1 MPQSIAVGNEAFE
14 NYFRVASLSKD
25 ERRKAFGKLSNEQKA
40 SFIKV
45 NLALQIVK
53 RPNITKDQQEFILD
67 AISKVSSDLFDNS
80 DSEKIRRSEQ
90 TGQEIVNKAMGLFA
104 YKELGDFV
112 EPLMIG
118 KDEEVALLQKYE
130 DLLKS
135 SSKSRMRI
143 AKEMPVNDRLNIWK
157 VQLAYHLSTGK
168 FSKNQNE
175 FILEMLTSLS
185 AETFNFYNSLS
196 EEEASKASKIL
207 IDKLLEVFTKN
218 EAFAIFM
225 TIGIQKYVKDE
236 RIVTNNLRPTCDC
249 NWSCAGDEW
258 CTGSG
263 CVSSPIGDC
272 GPFGTTRCHSLC
284 E

>member
-1 MPQSIAVGNEAFE
+1 MPSSIGVGNEVFGD
-14 NYFRVASLSKD
+14 FIRVASLPAK
-25 ERRKAFGKLSNEQKA
+25 ERRLSFSALSNEQKA
-40 SFIKV
+40 NFIKV
-45 NLALQIVK
+45 NLALQFIK
-53 RPNITKDQQEFILD
+53 RPNMTKVQKDFVLD
-67 AISKVSSDLFDNS
+67 AISKVSSDLYDKS

-90 TGQEIVNKAMGLFA
+90 IGQEIESKALGLFA
-104 YKELGDFV
+104 YKELGDFI
-112 EPLMIG
+112 EPLMTN

-135 SSKSRMRI
+135 GSKARMRI
-143 AKEMPVNDRLNIWK
+143 AKKMPVNDRVNIWK

-168 FSKNQNE
+168 FSKIQNE

-185 AETFNFYNSLS
+185 SETFNFYNNLS
-196 EEEASKASKIL
+196 EDEILEASKALISKIL
-207 IDKLLEVFTKN
+207 GVFTKN

-225 TIGIQKYVKDE
+225 TIGIQKYIKDE
-236 RIVTNNLRPTCDC
+236 QIVTNDLAPTCDC
-249 NWSCAGDEW
+249 NWSCPGNLW

-263 CVSSPIGDC
+263 CKSSPIGDC